1 MFRFGIASWR
11 ISQPLIM
18 TLAAFVCLLL
28 LRTTAAQT
36 AATRGSETERQLT
49 VYRLDTIT
57 NTRVLPNSYPDV
69 PGEKEGEL
77 RLAGCRGEYESAS
90 FAVYARREVQNL
102 KLEISDLHCGNNIL
116 PKSSFE
122 PYVVK
127 CWYQAGRD
135 VMFHDGVK
143 RFVPEL
149 LLKDDALVRVNTQN
163 ETNEVR
169 STEESGATR
178 YMPASGKDPQTL
190 EQLRPMDAATL
201 QPVTVPGKTLKQFWL
216 TLRIPDDAAGGV
228 YTGIVQLSASG
239 IKTVE
244 VPIQVTVHEFELA
257 HPKMVYSIYYPGKL
271 NAEPNQGTI
280 AAHYKSEE
288 QMRVELADMM
298 AHGVQYPN
306 LWQAYSKELV
316 PRVLKLRQ
324 EAGMPNDMLFINTPP
339 GAPASAAGTVNGW
352 RELTEV
358 FGYDDIYLYGL
369 DEAHGTQL
377 RIQKPSWENV
387 QKAGG
392 KMYAS
397 AWKEDPFEVM
407 GSRLD
412 VLVWSGGC
420 QPEKAKQ
427 WHSVGSKIFSYS
439 NPQVGVEEPLLYRY
453 NYGLALW
460 KADYD
465 GSMTFAYQY
474 AYGHIWND
482 FDSEKFRDHVFAY
495 PTVNGVVGTL
505 QWEGFREGVDDVR
518 YITTL
523 EQAIEEA
530 AESEAALEARRWLEG
545 LKSSSSR
552 QEVSWKAQGPP
563 PEDLDQI
570 RSRVVAWINELSP

>member
-1 MFRFGIASWR
+1 
-11 ISQPLIM
+11 M
-18 TLAAFVCLLL
+18 TLAALVCLLM
-28 LRTTAAQT
+28 LRATAAQT
-36 AATRGSETERQLT
+36 AATPGSETERPLI

-90 FAVYARREVQNL
+90 FAVYARRELPNL
-102 KLEISDLHCGNNIL
+102 KLEISDLHCGNGIL

-178 YMPASGKDPQTL
+178 YLPASDKDPQTL

-216 TLRIPDDAAGGV
+216 TLRIPDDAAGGI

-244 VPIQVTVHEFELA
+244 IPIKVTVHDFELA

-271 NAEPNQGTI
+271 NAEPTQGTI

-288 QMRVELADMM
+288 QMRVELADMV

-352 RELTEV
+352 RELTED

-420 QPEKAKQ
+420 QPDKAKQ

-530 AESEAALEARRWLEG
+530 AESETALEASRWLEG

-563 PEDLDQI
+563 PEDLDHI